1 MIYDQLTT
9 FAEKLPL
16 AAGILGDVVDLKSS
30 GRDLGQG
37 ESLFLQII
45 ARSDISGACAF
56 DLVTSDDGA
65 LAGAVSL
72 LNVPSVSNAKSG
84 VRLFGGAV
92 PSVVCKR
99 YLGLKVTGAG
109 TGKVSAFLTLDPNG
123 WRAYADG
130 AA

>member
-9 FAEKLPL
+9 FAEKLSL
-16 AAGILGDVVDLKSS
+16 AAGILGNTVDLKTS

-37 ESLFLQII
+37 GDLFLQVI

-56 DLVTSDDGA
+56 DLVTSDDAA
-65 LAGAVSL
+65 LAGAVSIL
-72 LNVPSVSNAKSG
+72 SVPSQTNAKSG
-84 VRLFGGAV
+84 TRLFGGAV
-92 PSVVCKR
+92 PSVACKR

-123 WRAYADG
+123 WRAYGTGMA
-130 AA
+130 